1 MFKFKQFTKKYGKQI
16 YFTIAPLLIAFY
28 HFYLAV
34 NADFKA
40 IMLDTLSII
49 TGLCIMFFVGLFLLS
64 EEKNEV
70 DTIANS

>member
-49 TGLCIMFFVGLFLLS
+49 TGLCIMFSVSLVLLGK
-64 EEKNEV
+64 EDEV
-70 DTIANS
+70 SDIAT

>member
-1 MFKFKQFTKKYGKQI
+1 MLKFKQFTKRHGKQT

-49 TGLCIMFFVGLFLLS
+49 TGLCIMFFISLFLLS
-64 EEKNEV
+64 GKKDKVNIIEH
-70 DTIANS
+70 S

>member
-1 MFKFKQFTKKYGKQI
+1 MFKFKQFTKKHGKQI
-16 YFTIAPLLIAFY
+16 YFIIAPLLIAFY

-49 TGLCIMFFVGLFLLS
+49 TGLCIMYFLSLFLLG
-64 EEKNEV
+64 ERKNEV
-70 DTIANS
+70 DSIAT